1 MKKRLLASVLCAAM
15 AGTLLAGCGS
25 KDSSGGASQAP
36 AAGTE
41 AKTEAAK
48 TESDTTA
55 AGTEA
60 SIVTEPTE
68 LTFIFADGDEG
79 AKASMNEIVN
89 RFNEAYPDITVKI
102 QPGNGGAYS
111 EFLKTKESVGEFPDV
126 MEMRDTP
133 VYVRADMLEP
143 LPEDIVSL
151 FKTTV
156 AFDGKTYTAPLG
168 GENTQ

>member
-1 MKKRLLASVLCAAM
+1 MKKRLLASVLCVAM

-25 KDSSGGASQAP
+25 KDTAGSTSQAS

-48 TESDTTA
+48 NEAEKTEAA

-126 MEMRDTP
+126 M
-133 VYVRADMLEP
+133 VAH
-143 LPEDIVSL
+143 
-151 FKTTV
+151 TV
-156 AFDGKTYTAPLG
+156 NF
-168 GENTQ
+168 

>member
-48 TESDTTA
+48 TEAAKTESDTTA
-55 AGTEA
+55 VGTDA

-68 LTFIFADGDEG
+68 LTCIFADGDEG

-89 RFNEAYPDITVKI
+89 RFN
-102 QPGNGGAYS
+102 
-111 EFLKTKESVGEFPDV
+111 
-126 MEMRDTP
+126 
-133 VYVRADMLEP
+133 
-143 LPEDIVSL
+143 
-151 FKTTV
+151 
-156 AFDGKTYTAPLG
+156 
-168 GENTQ
+168 